1 MFDIFLIIEESL
13 MTNGYCSTRLFI
25 PWWGGGVMVQG
36 RITRAVGAGGPMAQS
51 PQGFKP

>member
-25 PWWGGGVMVQG
+25 PWGGGVMVQG
-36 RITRAVGAGGPMAQS
+36 RITRAVGGWSHDSEPA
-51 PQGFKP
+51 GFKP